1 MNVLVLG
8 AVEGFVPSMFLQRR
22 CDQLNLVTARPRN
35 GPQVALDATPASI
48 AQETETF
55 ESVMAYTYSSFT
67 TTGSVSRK
75 SIACLIV
82 GNINWPPTCET

>member
-1 MNVLVLG
+1 VLE
-8 AVEGFVPSMFLQRR
+8 AVEGFVPSVFLQRR
-22 CDQLNLVTARPRN
+22 CNQLDPVTARPRD

-48 AQETETF
+48 AQETGRTF
-55 ESVMAYTYSSFT
+55 GSVMAYTYSSVT
-67 TTGSVSRK
+67 TTGSVSRN